1 MGEHQMAEGAKLV
14 TSEPDIPDR
23 EVADEPL
30 DTNRP
35 VALPGVSHEHL
46 ENQQNGESKS
56 DKIEGAKKS

>member
-1 MGEHQMAEGAKLV
+1 MTEEATLV

-30 DTNRP
+30 DTKRP

-46 ENQQNGESKS
+46 DSQQSEETKSNKIDGE
-56 DKIEGAKKS
+56 KKS

>member
-1 MGEHQMAEGAKLV
+1 MTEGAKLV
-14 TSEPDIPDR
+14 TSEPDIADK